1 VGTFDR
7 VQVGATALAL
17 PAGATL
23 ALLLVRGGAV
33 FDGPAAASF
42 AVLAATGLA
51 GLGAVAAAAL
61 LRRGRS
67 TTAAT
72 LRSLPPPL
80 PSQIRTVASATRR
93 PVPSSPLTEHLSL
106 SAKTAPGREVAGR
119 EALGRPA
126 GENRS
131 AAEEHDRA
139 LAGIAAGLR
148 EPLVRASTAASM
160 LRLVLPAPPAAALRE
175 LLRVEE
181 DLAVAERRLAALV
194 AAGERGRRA
203 PRPID
208 LAAVAAEI
216 ARTLSLPAGVQVRWH
231 AEPGEPAVALADE
244 GRLRPALRE
253 AIRGAAATL
262 LPHGGEVRLR
272 AAQRAGEVTLE
283 IAADGFHGSRG
294 TWLPFVRALLGPAD
308 ARVEDESVPGRG
320 SVCRIVLRAA
330 PPDVLE
336 DAEIRLISDP

>member
-7 VQVGATALAL
+7 VEIGAAL
-17 PAGATL
+17 L
-23 ALLLVRGGAV
+23 ALLAGA
-33 FDGPAAASF
+33 
-42 AVLAATGLA
+42 
-51 GLGAVAAAAL
+51 AVALVVSLAIRRRSAVVGRVAL
-61 LRRGRS
+61 S
-67 TTAAT
+67 
-72 LRSLPPPL
+72 
-80 PSQIRTVASATRR
+80 PSRI
-93 PVPSSPLTEHLSL
+93 PVPSPL
-106 SAKTAPGREVAGR
+106 APERPI
-119 EALGRPA
+119 ALTVPPA
-126 GENRS
+126 PVCRASVTPG
-131 AAEEHDRA
+131 AEHDLA
-139 LAGIAAGLR
+139 LAGIGAAIR

-160 LRLVLPAPPAAALRE
+160 LRLVLPAPPVAAERE
-175 LLRVEE
+175 LLRLEE
-181 DLAVAERRLAALV
+181 ELAVAERRLAALV
-194 AAGERGRRA
+194 AASERGRRA
-203 PRPID
+203 PRALD

-216 ARTLSLPAGVQVRWH
+216 ARTLSLPAGVRVRWH

-253 AIRGAAATL
+253 AMRGAAATL

-283 IAADGFHGSRG
+283 IAADGFNGSRG